1 MVLKTRLLLHKV
13 MQFFQVSFVEAVWNI
28 HLKTA
33 DMISVDEGREPNS
46 MGKCSG
52 NQVDS
57 LYITSS
63 TLAA

>member
-1 MVLKTRLLLHKV
+1 
-13 MQFFQVSFVEAVWNI
+13 MQFFQVSFVEAVWDI

-33 DMISVDEGREPNS
+33 GMISVDEGREPNT